1 MAKTTSYFIFGNKIF
16 YPSSNRGSVPNQL
29 SDIDKNTANIYKPN
43 SYYSLNFG
51 TDFTNVYMNDKNGS
65 PYKGL
70 NFYYQLISVQR
81 RPRRSRP
88 LFLPFT
94 MIGRV
99 PFRLPPLRLINH
111 IHIP

>member
-1 MAKTTSYFIFGNKIF
+1 MAKTTSYFISGNKIF
-16 YPSSNRGSVPNQL
+16 YPSSNRSSVPNQL

-43 SYYSLNFG
+43 SYSPNFG

-81 RPRRSRP
+81 RSRRSRP
-88 LFLPFT
+88 RFLPFT
-94 MIGRV
+94 TLG
-99 PFRLPPLRLINH
+99 RLPFALPSLTRLIGH
-111 IHIP
+111 THIP

>member
-29 SDIDKNTANIYKPN
+29 SDIDKNTANIYKPQ
-43 SYYSLNFG
+43 SYNPNFG

-70 NFYYQLISVQR
+70 NFYYQLISAQR
-81 RPRRSRP
+81 RPRPLRPRS
-88 LFLPFT
+88 LPFT
-94 MIGRV
+94 AKG
-99 PFRLPPLRLINH
+99 RLPFTPGIIRLSS
-111 IHIP
+111 